1 MQTIKRPFWIT
12 GLGIVAGGFG
22 AMTIYS
28 GGAVLFGD
36 EAARAAAGNYVPF
49 VLWFNFFAGFAYLIA
64 AVGLFKMRPWAVQ
77 VSTAI
82 AVLSWAVFAAFG
94 FHVIGGGEFEART
107 VAAMTLRGSLWTAIA
122 VALHYSG
129 SLKRQR

>member
-1 MQTIKRPFWIT
+1 MQTVKRPLWIT
-12 GLGIVAGGFG
+12 GLGIVSCGFG

-28 GGAVLFGD
+28 GGSVLFGD
-36 EAARAAAGNYVPF
+36 GAARTAAGSYVPF

-77 VSTAI
+77 VSLAI

-94 FHVIGGGEFEART
+94 IHVIDGGAFEART
-107 VAAMTLRGSLWTAIA
+107 VAAMTLRSSLWTAIA
-122 VALHYSG
+122 VALHYSS